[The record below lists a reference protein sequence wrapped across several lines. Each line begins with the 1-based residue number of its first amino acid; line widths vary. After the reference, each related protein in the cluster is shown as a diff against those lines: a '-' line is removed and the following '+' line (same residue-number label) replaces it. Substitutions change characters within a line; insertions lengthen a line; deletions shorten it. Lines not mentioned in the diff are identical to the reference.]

1 MSKGEGSDKLSD
13 IETKY
18 KDSKKGRL
26 LERVTLSQGKEQLK
40 LFVHSGN
47 REHIQELVDKAQKVP
62 GMFSIGRWYGTEK
75 EDALKEL
82 LSIAVQQ
89 KEQVLKEEKEKK
101 VAEDIQELER
111 VNPEHSNVKGAVFVD
126 WDKNADI
133 LDKVIVQKGDRKLE
147 LNVTEQER
155 DVVQALL
162 SRIESSAGSH
172 RPTERLLWALAEKQ
186 HPQEIVQQAT
196 IAPQDNEVSKKKKK
210 KKKTAVTKAI
220 GEKEEEKDPQSE
232 ILVTEKKQDE
242 IVPETIAVSDAS
254 LTGNMQQN
262 LGHDVPGI
270 VGEQF
275 NDAKE
280 LTELNLRK
288 GDHVLTLKVS
298 DENKQEVEGLLDQS
312 KDKGLLHDNSIQEL
326 ALNRLGE
333 LAEEQEQIAVEAQT
347 IAQDADVKVES
358 AEPDLPTQEADINAP
373 AIDPEI
379 EQSSIAETNTGGNE
393 ERYEDARDYIEG
405 DDSKIAS
412 SIPESETV
420 DETVGTEEI
429 LEASNVPAID
439 PGVEQSSIVETN
451 TDENEEQYEDA
462 RDDIVGDDSKIVPS
476 IPESET
482 VDETVGTE
490 EILEASNVPAIDPGV
505 EQSSIVE
512 TNTDEN
518 EEQYEDA
525 RDDIENAK
533 AAPEVVEEADVN
545 SISEDMLPNAPW
557 LLPNPIAFFSAGTQ
571 AIADMAIGVKDYAYD
586 VTQRGVNYVYEAVVG
601 APQEIMEEQQQSTDV
616 PNAQEVPILEEQ
628 VLENQIATVDSN
640 KDIEAEKTFKV
651 VGVFPDQITKELV
664 IQVEENGAVSDM
676 KFPRDDKV
684 VAMLTHSAEL
694 SDALGIVKGRE
705 DIEKLI
711 AGLKEVKAVRLEEIQ
726 TVIQAANQAD
736 SVEEV
741 SQKIEELKEIEERI
755 IPQVFEEKT
764 HGLLPVVGNYAY
776 NILPVKV
783 QQVVVPI
790 LGKEVRAAAI
800 AVPVPEVNNVIAEVA
815 ATSNIEAVQDV
826 LVEQV
831 VQRLIEVESVVAAD
845 ALQGASSAKRQ
856 IEVVNV
862 AMHAENQQ
870 VLTQSVE
877 PLPNSVKKAAQ
888 TLHNTIRTEAKNIWD
903 SKNKRGFSTVVASA
917 MKNIMADL
925 IKVIK
930 AIGKAVGLGKVTITT
945 AIGKVNRKTMAL
957 VKAIKKAPSSF
968 VEKLKSIRKGNH
980 SLVTKM

>member
-412 SIPESETV
+412 
-420 DETVGTEEI
+420 
-429 LEASNVPAID
+429 
-439 PGVEQSSIVETN
+439 
-451 TDENEEQYEDA
+451 
-462 RDDIVGDDSKIVPS
+462 S